1 MRYLILVFLLF
12 AGCGKEDRILVPV
25 KSETITA
32 SNRVALVFGNGTYD
46 SIGDLDNPTND
57 SRDVREKLEDLD
69 FQVFYLENGTLEQME
84 AKLYEFEKSFSKDT
98 VALFYYAGHGVEN
111 GGENFLIAKDSVVN
125 SKADL
130 KYRTFRLNRLL
141 EGFNVS
147 ENKLN
152 VAILDACRDNPF
164 RNLRNTGKGLA
175 TAGAT
180 GTLIAYATASGETAE
195 DGTGENGLFTKH
207 LLNHI
212 DRSDVELEQ
221 MFKDVGTDV
230 SKESKGTQNPWR
242 NSSISGNFYLR
253 GDGNG
258 ESDEVRKLK
267 EQLAESERKRKE
279 AEAELK
285 TVTSRE
291 TRAGTLQKETD
302 SYRIYK
308 DVFVD
313 KKTNLMWQKNGDGKK
328 YTWQEAMRY
337 CESLNLS
344 GYSGWRLPNRDE
356 AKSLLTEYYG
366 EWDYYEKWNRWF
378 NKNKH
383 KIHNDK
389 FVKNEISQLSLHWI
403 WTSTKYS
410 ENSVNSWIVSFE
422 SGNDDWVSQAD
433 SELVVCVR
441 GL

>member
-1 MRYLILVFLLF
+1 
-12 AGCGKEDRILVPV
+12 
-25 KSETITA
+25 
-32 SNRVALVFGNGTYD
+32 
-46 SIGDLDNPTND
+46 
-57 SRDVREKLEDLD
+57 
-69 FQVFYLENGTLEQME
+69 ME

-111 GGENFLIAKDSVVN
+111 SGENFLIAKDSVVN
-125 SKADL
+125 NKADL

-253 GDGNG
+253 GDGTKP
-258 ESDEVRKLK
+258 ETKVVEKEVVKVVEKVVKVEDTAEIERLQK
-267 EQLAESERKRKE
+267 QLAEEKRKREEAEAEKREAERKRKE
-279 AEAELK
+279 AEAEK
-285 TVTSRE
+285 RE
-291 TRAGTLQKETD
+291 AERKRKEAEAEKREAERKRKEAEAKAKISPLPAVGRNDGQNAREKRAGTLQKETD

-313 KKTNLMWQKNGDGKK
+313 KKTNLMWEKERGNSF
-328 YTWQEAMRY
+328 TWQNAMKY
-337 CESLNLS
+337 CENLELS
-344 GYSGWRLPNRDE
+344 GYSNWRLPSLDE
-356 AKSLLTEYYG
+356 TNSLLTNTMQSQGWY
-366 EWDYYEKWNRWF
+366 
-378 NKNKH
+378 
-383 KIHNDK
+383 
-389 FVKNEISQLSLHWI
+389 VKNEISQFLPSCTWISIKYNKNSSL
-403 WTSTKYS
+403 
-410 ENSVNSWIVSFE
+410 SWIVGFE
-422 SGNDDWVSQAD
+422 DGFDDWSYQTNGD
-433 SELVVCVR
+433 FVVCVR
-441 GL
+441 DL